1 MKRSKAHRI
10 DNLTLSYIAESLG
23 NTINCGISIDESF
36 EMIQFNLK
44 NKYHKEAITLV
55 RDKVR
60 EGYSISKAMEG
71 LDIFP
76 VIFKEMILIGENT
89 GKLQE
94 TLDSLGNFYK
104 NLYTI
109 KKKIVNA
116 LVYPIIL
123 ISLIILISVVMFI
136 YLLPQFIDMYSSLE
150 IVPKGLCKLVFN
162 LRESFDKMPV
172 VSCIYIVCYVILIP
186 YILVFKVFNTRII
199 KIIGKL
205 KFFNQFTEFY
215 IIQVF
220 YLIFQ
225 SGVNVQNALYQFGN
239 EINIPIVKEKVL
251 FIYENLIQGKA
262 LSLILDEMSCISL
275 YTISF
280 IRIGEET
287 GTLSVRLKSLAE
299 EKEKQITYK
308 TSTLTTIIE
317 PIIILIISTVIISM
331 FIIFLLPIYDGVK
344 L

>member
-23 NTINCGISIDESF
+23 NTINCGIPIDEAF
-36 EMIQFNLK
+36 EMIKLNLK

-60 EGYSISKAMEG
+60 EGYSISKAMGG
-71 LDIFP
+71 LNIFP

-104 NLYTI
+104 NLHTI

-116 LVYPIIL
+116 LIYPMIL
-123 ISLIILISVVMFI
+123 ISLIILISVIMFI

-150 IVPKGLCKLVFN
+150 IVPKGICKMIFD
-162 LRESFDKMPV
+162 LRKSFDKMPV
-172 VSCIYIVCYVILIP
+172 VSCINVVCYGVLIP
-186 YILVFKVFNTRII
+186 YILCFKIFNTRIM
-199 KIIGKL
+199 KIIGKF
-205 KFFNQFTEFY
+205 KFFNQFIEFY

-239 EINIPIVKEKVL
+239 EVNIPVVKEKVL
-251 FIYENLIQGKA
+251 YIYENLIQGKA
-262 LSLILDEMSCISL
+262 LSLVLDEMSCISL

-280 IRIGEET
+280 VKVGEET
-287 GTLSVRLKSLAE
+287 GTLSERLKSLAE

-308 TSTLTTIIE
+308 TDSITTIIE
-317 PIIILIISTVIISM
+317 PTIILILSTVIISM